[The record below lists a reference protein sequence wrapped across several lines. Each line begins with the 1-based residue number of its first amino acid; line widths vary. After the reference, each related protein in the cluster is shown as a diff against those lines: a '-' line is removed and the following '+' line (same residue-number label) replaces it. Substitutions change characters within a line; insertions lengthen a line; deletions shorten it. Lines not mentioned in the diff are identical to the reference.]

1 MSRPTIAVVIV
12 NWNSRDD
19 VLAALRSLRAQ
30 TDPDVQVVVVD
41 NGSTDGSAEA
51 IAREFPEVQIVE
63 TRENLGFAEGC
74 NRGISATRSDW
85 VFLLNN
91 DATAEPGCIAR
102 LRESAEAAPADVGM
116 LQTLMVFTARPTHVN
131 SSGVVMHDTGQVV
144 DRHFAQPVETALD
157 AGPPFC
163 PTGGAAL
170 YRRDMLE
177 RMRLPTGYLSR
188 DFFMYYEDVD
198 LGWRCRLAGYRVEFV
213 PEARVHHRFGGSAR
227 RRGSTFTFTQC
238 RVNRIATQV
247 QNASL
252 AFALRT
258 ATVSVA
264 DLLTVWRDEGP
275 RPILRLLGR
284 FPSLLRNRLRVSRL
298 ATTSRREIE
307 RTWFTEPMIVMPDP
321 ELPDRDG

>member
-1 MSRPTIAVVIV
+1 MNRPSIAVLIV

-30 TDPDVQVVVVD
+30 SDPDVHTLVVD
-41 NGSTDGSAEA
+41 NGSTDGSVDA
-51 IAREFPEVQIVE
+51 IAREFPEVQVLE
-63 TRENLGFAEGC
+63 AGENLGFAEGN
-74 NRGISATRSDW
+74 NRGIEATRSDW

-91 DATAEPGCIAR
+91 DATADPGCIAR
-102 LRESAEAAPADVGM
+102 LREAAEAAPADVGM
-116 LQTLMVFTARPTHVN
+116 LQALMVFTARPTHVN
-131 SSGVVMHDTGQVV
+131 SSGVVVHDTGQVV
-144 DRHFAQPVETALD
+144 DRHFAQPIEAALG

-170 YRRDMLE
+170 YRREMLE
-177 RMRLPTGYLSR
+177 RTRLPTGYLSR

-198 LGWRCRLAGYRVEFV
+198 LGWRCRLAGYRAGFV

-247 QNASL
+247 QNASV

-258 ATVSVA
+258 APVSIA

-275 RPILRLLGR
+275 RPILGLLRR
-284 FPSLLRNRLRVSRL
+284 FPSLLRNRFRVSRL
-298 ATTSRREIE
+298 ARTARRDLE